1 MARTIIED
9 RIIRPLNPVL
19 RSNVAFALI
28 SIGIMSLIPTVS
40 FAAPMNNTSTKTT
53 KTKPKK
59 VIKLKEITKKYEK
72 LMVGEKNIASAMS
85 VITEKQIKQAS
96 TAQSIYSIL
105 KQTPSVNE
113 YQQNIGPGVPV
124 LTIRGVRMSQLAQ
137 TLDGVPMISLLS
149 GGEGAYLS
157 YNIGSV
163 VTSGQLSGIHVY
175 PGVAPPDRGG
185 FATVGG
191 TVAYTTKGPAK
202 KSDVKI
208 FTKVGS
214 FNTDTYGVS
223 ANTGKIPGADGLRL
237 YTRLSRTTSN
247 GYIDYTPSK
256 YTDFMFSAV
265 KPYDYGLSKITATVL
280 YNTSSGYLLAS
291 PVPVNLLDKYGHFY
305 NYAPSDSSIQ
315 QKNQYLTVIL
325 GDRTYINS
333 HIVVGAHFF
342 YIKKRYKFASQVNPS
357 LLSSSDPYGSP
368 NFDVPYPAYGYV
380 PPLPVQYA
388 GQPYYYSYDPM
399 MFGGNGEAGESAEK
413 IFGGNA
419 TFGVTPKIN
428 IFLPHND
435 IVIGGLI
442 AKESTSPNYADFWYG
457 NLNMPEVYGYNN
469 YSPPGLKEQRTVYTG
484 YISDKINLLHNTLH
498 IEPGVTLTGVQ
509 TSVAAP
515 ASAFYYQYYGNVSPA
530 YNLSSYNKEI
540 LPYLGVSYDI
550 TPKIITYA
558 SYGKGARFAPVA
570 DLEPNV
576 SANGKITT
584 LAPNAETVNAYEA
597 GIRYVGKHLYLNFN
611 GFLQNMHGMFEFYTN
626 YSTGVSMY
634 GNIGEEQMKGLE
646 LSAKYQINR
655 NLTIAGGASYVDAQ
669 YMNSFY
675 ANVTPFE
682 GQYGYAFAG
691 NPLVASPNWLGN
703 INLNYHNHNFHAGIT
718 ESYTGPQV
726 TSMDI
731 NPNID
736 PSSPLADATTPN
748 PSLRLDPYFLTNVNA
763 SYRVPIHEDGLSSV
777 TVSLNIDNLLDN
789 QYYSHYYTS
798 YAEYLDGSGYGAQPF
813 ASAYPGMPRFFELG
827 LSAKFF

>member
-1 MARTIIED
+1 MSRKINTTASIPNPKIIA
-9 RIIRPLNPVL
+9 IALLSIG
-19 RSNVAFALI
+19 LI
-28 SIGIMSLIPTVS
+28 SGVPVIS
-40 FAAPMNNTSTKTT
+40 FAGTQNNLEKKDANTKDNH
-53 KTKPKK
+53 KHKI
-59 VIKLKEITKKYEK
+59 VKLKEITKKYEK
-72 LMVGEKNIASAMS
+72 MKVGEKNIASAMS
-85 VITEKQIKQAS
+85 VITDKQIKRAS
-96 TAQSIYSIL
+96 SAQSIYSLL

-124 LTIRGVRMSQLAQ
+124 LTVRGVRMSQLAQ

-149 GGEGAYLS
+149 GGEGAYLD
-157 YNIGSV
+157 YNVGSV
-163 VTSGQLSGIHVY
+163 VTSGQISGIHVY

-191 TVAYTTKGPAK
+191 TVAYTTKSPAMK
-202 KSDVKI
+202 PDVKI

-214 FNTDTYGVS
+214 FNTNTYGVS

-237 YTRLSRTTSN
+237 YTRLTKTTSD

-280 YNTSSGYLLAS
+280 YNTSNGYLLAS
-291 PVPVNLLDKYGHFY
+291 PIPVDLLNKYGRFY
-305 NYAPSDSSIQ
+305 NYTPADSSIQ
-315 QKNQYLTVIL
+315 QKNKYLTVIL
-325 GDRTYINS
+325 GDRTYVNS
-333 HIVVGAHFF
+333 HLVVGAHFF
-342 YIKKRYKFASQVNPS
+342 YIKKRYQFNSQVNPA
-357 LLSSSDPYGSP
+357 LLSSTNPYGSP

-388 GQPYYYSYDPM
+388 GQPFYYSYDPL

-413 IFGGNA
+413 LFGGNR
-419 TFGVTPKIN
+419 TLGVTPKIS

-442 AKESTSPNYADFWYG
+442 ANESTSPNYGDFWYG

-469 YSPPGLKEQRTVYTG
+469 YSPPGLKESRTVYTG
-484 YISDKINLLHNTLH
+484 YISDKINILDNRLH

-509 TSVAAP
+509 TSVTAP
-515 ASAFYYQYYGNVSPA
+515 ASAFYYQYYGEVSPS
-530 YNLSSYNKEI
+530 YSLSAYNKEV
-540 LPYLGVSYDI
+540 LPYLGISYDI
-550 TPKIITYA
+550 TKKVIAYA

-576 SANGKITT
+576 SANGAVTT
-584 LAPNAETVNAYEA
+584 LAPSAETVNAYEA
-597 GIRYVGKHLYLNFN
+597 GLRYVGKHLYVNFN

-626 YSTGVSMY
+626 YATGVSQY

-646 LSAKYQINR
+646 LSGKYQITPH
-655 NLTIAGGASYVDAQ
+655 LTVSGGVSYVDAQ
-669 YMNSFY
+669 YMNSFF

-691 NPLVASPNWLGN
+691 DPLVAVPNWLGN
-703 INLNYHNHNFHAGIT
+703 IHLGYHTHDFDVGLT

-726 TSMDI
+726 TSRDI
-731 NPNID
+731 NPNND
-736 PSSPLADATTPN
+736 PSSPLADAATPN
-748 PSLRLDPYFLTNVNA
+748 PSLKLDPYFLTNVNA
-763 SYRVPIHEDGLSSV
+763 SYKIPIHEYDLSSL
-777 TVSLNIDNLLDN
+777 TLSLNIDNLLNN

-798 YAEYLDGSGYGAQPF
+798 YAEYLDGSGYGSTPF